1 MSVSVYLCLIFS
13 HQQTTPART
22 ASGQDSGRVQAAGYD
37 DLVVVLDVQRL
48 FSLRGLLQRL
58 ELLFVQAME
67 RLMDNLF
74 WIYK

>member
-1 MSVSVYLCLIFS
+1 MSVSVYICLIFS

-22 ASGQDSGRVQAAGYD
+22 GQDSGRVQVAGYN
-37 DLVVVLDVQRL
+37 DLVVVQDVQRPFL
-48 FSLRGLLQRL
+48 LIGLLQRL
-58 ELLFVQAME
+58 ELLFAQAME